1 METGPSLGTR
11 DEVARNQL
19 LRAVLVAEERA
30 TAQHEEHFF
39 GSVRR
44 HDLEDVSGNLPNAP
58 VWMVTYDHANGV
70 LYAGTNDGVY
80 YHYVD
85 TAGTSWQ
92 AQVLIDFADALK

>member
-1 METGPSLGTR
+1 
-11 DEVARNQL
+11 
-19 LRAVLVAEERA
+19 
-30 TAQHEEHFF
+30 
-39 GSVRR
+39 
-44 HDLEDVSGNLPNAP
+44 
-58 VWMVTYDHANGV
+58 MVTYDHANGV